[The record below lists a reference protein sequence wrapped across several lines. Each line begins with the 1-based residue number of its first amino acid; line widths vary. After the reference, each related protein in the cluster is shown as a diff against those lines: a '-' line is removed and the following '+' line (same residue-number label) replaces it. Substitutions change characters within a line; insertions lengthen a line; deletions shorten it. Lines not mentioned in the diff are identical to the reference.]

1 MSRKALTDTKYELIK
16 AHVLD
21 PDSSPLSEYQ
31 QIMLE
36 RIISV
41 SKILD
46 KNPVAKQA
54 VSLHMIKFK
63 GLSRSQAYEDVRLAV
78 KLFNTLHSFDYD
90 FWQTWLIND
99 IIQNITDCR
108 KDGSPAAMKVIEM
121 AHANLIKALGEKPKD
136 LEDPK
141 RLEKNSFYILI
152 QNNTTDKTVFDI
164 DNLHKLPQAT
174 LRELNRAI
182 FTGNEMT
189 EDAAAEIMGT

>member
-16 AHVLD
+16 AHILD
-21 PDSSPLSEYQ
+21 PDSSPLSNYQ
-31 QIMLE
+31 QVLLD

-46 KNPVAKQA
+46 KNPIAKQA
-54 VSLHMIKFK
+54 VAIHQVKYNGI
-63 GLSRSQAYEDVRLAV
+63 SRSQAYEDIRLAV

-99 IIQNITDCR
+99 IVRNIDACR
-108 KDGSPAAMKVIEM
+108 NDGSPAALKVIEM

-136 LEDPK
+136 IEDPK

-152 QNNTTDKTVFDI
+152 QNNTTNKTVFDI
-164 DNLHKLPQAT
+164 DNLHKLPEAT

-182 FTGNEMT
+182 FAGKEMT
-189 EDAAAEIMGT
+189 EDDAVEIMST